1 MDFNIFIAI
10 GIGVASAF
18 YFGPAFWVLLET
30 SLTKGIR
37 AALAFDIGVVFA
49 DIVFIIICYFGLSKS
64 DSLFENNKQALFILG
79 GAVLLIYG
87 IVSWINRGKQE
98 KRDAVI
104 KNVKGGY
111 AGLIIK
117 GFLLSFMNIMV
128 FFYWLSVSTSLNA
141 AANPIKF
148 FSFFSVVVAAY
159 LITDLFKIGFANR
172 FSSLLTDKRIKS
184 FKSVIAIILIVFGS
198 VLVYAGSTGN
208 TGV

>member
-64 DSLFENNKQALFILG
+64 ESLFENNKQALFILG
-79 GAVLLIYG
+79 GAALLIYG

-148 FSFFSVVVAAY
+148 FSFFSVVIAAY

-208 TGV
+208 MGA

>member
-49 DIVFIIICYFGLSKS
+49 DIIFIIICYFGLSKS
-64 DSLFENNKQALFILG
+64 ESLFENNKQALFILG

-87 IVSWINRGKQE
+87 VVSWINRGKQE

-104 KNVKGGY
+104 KNIKGGY
-111 AGLIIK
+111 AGLVIK

-141 AANPIKF
+141 ADNPIKF
-148 FSFFSVVVAAY
+148 FSFFSVVIAAY

>member
-64 DSLFENNKQALFILG
+64 ESLFENNKQALFILG

-87 IVSWINRGKQE
+87 VVSWINRGKQE

-141 AANPIKF
+141 ADNPIKF
-148 FSFFSVVVAAY
+148 FSFFSVVIAAY

>member
-1 MDFNIFIAI
+1 VDFNIFIAI

-104 KNVKGGY
+104 KSVKGGY

-148 FSFFSVVVAAY
+148 FSFFSVVIAAY

-208 TGV
+208 MGA

>member
-148 FSFFSVVVAAY
+148 FSFFSVVIASY

-172 FSSLLTDKRIKS
+172 FSSLLTDQRIKS
-184 FKSVIAIILIVFGS
+184 FKSVIAVILIVFGS
-198 VLVYAGSTGN
+198 VLIYAGSTGN

>member
-49 DIVFIIICYFGLSKS
+49 DIIFIIICYFGLSKS
-64 DSLFENNKQALFILG
+64 ESLFENNKQALFILG

-87 IVSWINRGKQE
+87 VVSWINRGKQE

-104 KNVKGGY
+104 KNIKGGHV
-111 AGLIIK
+111 GLVIK

-141 AANPIKF
+141 ADNPIKF
-148 FSFFSVVVAAY
+148 FSFFSVVIAAY

>member
-98 KRDAVI
+98 KRDPVI

-148 FSFFSVVVAAY
+148 FSFFSVVIASY

-184 FKSVIAIILIVFGS
+184 FKSVIAVILIVFGS
-198 VLVYAGSTGN
+198 VLIYAGSTGN

>member
-10 GIGVASAF
+10 SIGVASAF

-49 DIVFIIICYFGLSKS
+49 DIIFIIICYFGLSKS
-64 DSLFENNKQALFILG
+64 ESLFENNKQALFILG

-87 IVSWINRGKQE
+87 VVSWINRGKQE

-104 KNVKGGY
+104 KNIKGGY
-111 AGLIIK
+111 AGLVIK

-141 AANPIKF
+141 ADNPIKF
-148 FSFFSVVVAAY
+148 FSFFSVVIAAY

>member
-49 DIVFIIICYFGLSKS
+49 DIIFIIICYFGLSKS
-64 DSLFENNKQALFILG
+64 ESLFENNKQALFILG

-87 IVSWINRGKQE
+87 VVSWINRGKQE

-104 KNVKGGY
+104 KNIKGGH
-111 AGLIIK
+111 AGLVIK

-141 AANPIKF
+141 ADNPIKF
-148 FSFFSVVVAAY
+148 FSFFSVVIAAY

>member
-1 MDFNIFIAI
+1 VDFNIFIAI